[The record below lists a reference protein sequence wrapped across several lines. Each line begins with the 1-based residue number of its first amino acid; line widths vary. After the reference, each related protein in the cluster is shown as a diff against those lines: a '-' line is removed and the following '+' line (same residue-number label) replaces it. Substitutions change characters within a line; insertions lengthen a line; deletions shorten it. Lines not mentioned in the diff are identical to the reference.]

1 MTKEQILDFV
11 DNCKDINSPEMKEFK
26 KKVNSDPE
34 LKALV
39 EEVKSENYTNS
50 QSIEDLMFD
59 AATLMLSVE
68 SKNEQDKFDI
78 LSQYL
83 TMPSI
88 IINRITGEQ
97 VEKISKMVN
106 EFISTSSLP
115 KDQTDKLLSLLE
127 KLENKSKNDLD
138 K

>member
-1 MTKEQILDFV
+1 
-11 DNCKDINSPEMKEFK
+11 
-26 KKVNSDPE
+26 
-34 LKALV
+34 
-39 EEVKSENYTNS
+39 
-50 QSIEDLMFD
+50 MFD